1 MACTTLTSTLT
12 MEEVSWMAKGVLT
25 AEQWR
30 WVGDRWLEGYTM
42 SELAYFLGLHRETVR
57 RGLVR
62 LGIRPYEKSELT
74 PLSEREDEYKNITV
88 KEDTD
93 HDE

>member
-1 MACTTLTSTLT
+1 
-12 MEEVSWMAKGVLT
+12 MAKSILT
-25 AEQWR
+25 AAQWR

-42 SELAYFLGLHRETVR
+42 SELAYFLGLTRETVR
-57 RGLVR
+57 RNLIR
-62 LGIRPYEKSELT
+62 LGLRPNGKDELT
-74 PLSEREDEYKNITV
+74 PLSEREAEYKNI

>member
-1 MACTTLTSTLT
+1 
-12 MEEVSWMAKGVLT
+12 MAKGVLT
-25 AEQWR
+25 AAQWR

-42 SELAYFLGLHRETVR
+42 SELAYFLGLHPPPVR

-74 PLSEREDEYKNITV
+74 PLSEREAEYKNI
-88 KEDTD
+88 KEEPD

>member
-1 MACTTLTSTLT
+1 MTCTMHTSTPV
-12 MEEVSWMAKGVLT
+12 MEEVSRMAKGVLT
-25 AEQWR
+25 TAQWR

-42 SELAYFLGLHRETVR
+42 GELAYFLGLTRETVR
-57 RGLVR
+57 RNLIR
-62 LGIRPYEKSELT
+62 LGLRPYGKDELT
-74 PLSEREDEYKNITV
+74 PLSEREAEYKNI